1 MNTLEA
7 NIRDTKTKGELNSL
21 RDSGEVPAIIY
32 GGEAQNEKISIS
44 KKLLKSMFCLLYTSP
59 SPRDA

>member
-21 RDSGEVPAIIY
+21 RDNGEVPAIIY
-32 GGEAQNEKISIS
+32 GG
-44 KKLLKSMFCLLYTSP
+44 CLLYTSP
-59 SPRDA
+59 SPRDRG